1 MFYAGLQIHIKLN
14 GVGKMGKNS
23 NNETKNKVC
32 GMKWNKI
39 IIKKGSK
46 NIK

>member
-1 MFYAGLQIHIKLN
+1 
-14 GVGKMGKNS
+14 MGKNS

-39 IIKKGSK
+39 IKKKGSK